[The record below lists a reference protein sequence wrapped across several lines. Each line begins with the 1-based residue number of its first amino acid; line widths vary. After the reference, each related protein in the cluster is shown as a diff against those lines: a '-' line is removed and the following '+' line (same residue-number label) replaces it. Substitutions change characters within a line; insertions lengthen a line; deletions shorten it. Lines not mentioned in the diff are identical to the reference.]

1 MIERPKKREDLLV
14 RDVEE
19 ELLIYD
25 PRSGDTSL
33 LNGTAAAIFD
43 MCDGY
48 TPVSV
53 MTEEVL
59 AVLPADPETVRD
71 DVQRIIRDLAEKGL
85 IEGRDE

>member
-1 MIERPKKREDLLV
+1 MIERPRRRDDLLV

-25 PRSGDTSL
+25 LRNGDTSL

-43 MCDGY
+43 MCDGQ

-53 MTEEVL
+53 MAEEILSVL
-59 AVLPADPETVRD
+59 LADPETVRD
-71 DVQRIIRDLAEKGL
+71 DVRRIIGEMVEKGIL
-85 IEGRDE
+85 EDV